1 MDILSVDRI
10 QLKATA
16 VDKMDAIRQAGE
28 LLVQSGCVTP
38 AYVDGMLAREQ
49 SMSTYL
55 DNGVAIPHG
64 QYENKDE
71 VINAGISVVQIPA
84 GVVWE
89 IDEDDE
95 DDVEKAYL
103 VVGIAASSDEH
114 VDVLTA
120 LAEIVEDE
128 QLIEQLHHTS
138 DVQFVLDI
146 LSKPPAIDE

>member
-1 MDILSVDRI
+1 MDILTVDRI
-10 QLKATA
+10 KIQATA

-28 LLVQSGCVTP
+28 LLVSSGCVTP
-38 AYVDGMLAREQ
+38 AYVAGMLAREQ

-71 VINAGISVVQIPA
+71 VIKTGISVVQIPE
-84 GVVWE
+84 GVIWE
-89 IDEDDE
+89 VDEDDE
-95 DDVEKAYL
+95 DAVEKAYL
-103 VVGIAASSDEH
+103 VVGIAAASDEH

-128 QLIEQLHHTS
+128 ELIEQLQTTR
-138 DVQFVLDI
+138 DPLFI
-146 LSKPPAIDE
+146 LESLTRPPSEGE